1 MEKNISYLS
10 RTFTDY
16 RQALIDFTKKYYPD
30 LSVNVDDASVMSWLI
45 DLNAAVADELSYH
58 IDRVFQETDINS
70 AQESSSVFA
79 MARSNGFKIPGPK
92 GAMAEVKFSC
102 QVPANGDEPNY
113 TYAPILR
120 RGTKVEGLSQ
130 VFELL
135 NDVDFS
141 KQFDENG
148 QSDRTI
154 IPVRNTNGQI
164 TQYKLE
170 KLAVVTAGETKI
182 YRQVL
187 YSRDIKPFMEIVL
200 PYTNVMNI
208 ESIVV
213 QDGTSIQSYPKYS
226 AFYSQKENVCQD
238 ATGVTM
244 TRFFEVDSLAQQ
256 DVWGEAVD
264 KDAENFP
271 IIGENNE
278 KAYVTKGEWKR
289 VKHKFI
295 TEYTD
300 KGYLKII
307 FGGGMDPNVDSV
319 EYSTEIGMSKYLISK
334 SLNNTSLGYLP
345 TPNSTLFVLY
355 RVGGGKASNLAKGVI
370 NNITMLNCDFNGDIS
385 AAQRSTIIKTIRV
398 ENTTPSVSGK
408 DMPTTEE
415 LKYLIKYN
423 NGAQN
428 RCVTIKDYLSRL
440 EMLPPKYGTPFRVGG
455 KEENN
460 KIMLYLLGLDENGK
474 LSQNLPLAVVSNIKE
489 YLSGYRMINDY
500 IELKPGKI
508 INLKFEI
515 DMFVDRSYNRSDV
528 IADVIDTVREYM
540 DIEKHNMGDDLYVG
554 DLQKEITKREGVLGV
569 IDLRV
574 RNITGTTDTT
584 RSYSTNTVT
593 QETMENE
600 TESSGTEQG
609 KLIDLDA
616 SEGIIYSDN
625 DSMLEIKYPEKD
637 IICRVKV
644 R

>member
-213 QDGTSIQSYPKYS
+213 QDGTSIQSYPRYS
-226 AFYSQKENVCQD
+226 VFYSQKENVCQD
-238 ATGVTM
+238 ETEATI

-307 FGGGMDPNVDSV
+307 FGGGMDPNIDSV

>member
-102 QVPANGDEPNY
+102 QVPVNGDEPNY
-113 TYAPILR
+113 TYAPIIR

-130 VFELL
+130 VFEVL

-154 IPVRNTNGQI
+154 IPIRNTNGQI

-213 QDGTSIQSYPKYS
+213 QDGTSIQSYPRYS
-226 AFYSQKENVCQD
+226 VFYSQKENVCQGGTG
-238 ATGVTM
+238 ATI

-256 DVWGEAVD
+256 EVWGEAVD

-278 KAYVTKGEWKR
+278 NAYVTKGEWKR

-307 FGGGMDPNVDSV
+307 FGGGMDPNIDSV
-319 EYSTEIGMSKYLISK
+319 EYNTEIGMSKYLISK

-569 IDLRV
+569 IDIRV

-616 SEGIIYSDN
+616 SEGIVYSDN

-637 IICRVKV
+637 IVCRVKV